1 MKYQI
6 NANYLQNKDFIL
18 DIDTAFAQ
26 SDLVLQ
32 DARNKIK
39 KVLGD
44 DLDLVVKSFKVPNYL
59 NSILY
64 TFLRQSKACRSFEYS
79 LKIADYVPQGIAY
92 IEYFDKGL
100 LAKSYFI
107 SEAFNYDFTIREP
120 LLDKHFVNKQA
131 VYKAFALFSYRLH
144 EDGIVHKD
152 YSPGNILIKK
162 IAGEYVVKIIDINR
176 MAFHSLSLK
185 QRMHNFSKLWASDD
199 DLAMIVTEYA
209 KLTDFDSAECQRLAK
224 HYNQQNKRFKNFK
237 KRLKGLPVND

>member
-6 NANYLQNKDFIL
+6 SANFIQKKDFIL
-18 DIDTAFAQ
+18 GIDTAFSQ
-26 SDLVLQ
+26 SDIVLQ

-44 DLDLVVKSFKVPNYL
+44 DLDLVVKSFKVPNFL

-64 TFLRQSKACRSFEYS
+64 TFLRRSKARRSFEYS
-79 LKIADYVPQGIAY
+79 LKIADFVPQGVAY
-92 IEYFDKGL
+92 IEYFEKGL

-120 LLDKHFVNKQA
+120 LLNQHFINKQEI
-131 VYKAFALFSYRLH
+131 YKAFALFSYRLH
-144 EDGIVHKD
+144 EDGILHKD

-162 IAGEYVVKIIDINR
+162 IADQYVVKVIDINR

-199 DLAMIVTEYA
+199 DLDMIVEEYA
-209 KLTDFDSAECQRLAK
+209 KLSDFDAGQCLKLAK
-224 HYNQQNKRFKNFK
+224 HYNQRNKRFKNVK